1 MQRDAVLE
9 RAAGALVPF
18 LDDPQVREIRCTSAG
33 RVFTIHAEHGKQRQ
47 ADQDPVHLDRFLAQI
62 ADWVGRSGG
71 RVRPPC
77 MLGSPSWNSG
87 AGLQATSLPRRLH
100 DAPEA
105 PQHDSL
111 NLSEFVDG

>member
-62 ADWVGRSGG
+62 ADWVGAEWRESSPTLHAGVPELGIRVQASRQPVSHAACMTLRKHPNTIRSIY
-71 RVRPPC
+71 
-77 MLGSPSWNSG
+77 
-87 AGLQATSLPRRLH
+87 QSL
-100 DAPEA
+100 
-105 PQHDSL
+105 
-111 NLSEFVDG
+111 